1 MKALIVIWLLV
12 GIVLWVGVIWMDNE
26 INKLVKSEPTP
37 KSYKVIEVDINK
49 LQSEGAVKID

>member
-1 MKALIVIWLLV
+1 MKTLVFIWLIVAVVLV
-12 GIVLWVGVIWMDNE
+12 GGIVYMDRE

-37 KSYKVIEVDINK
+37 KSYKVFEVDINK